1 MPSTLSIRKT
11 STLPWPTTRC
21 DEKNDK
27 RILGLAIIQTR
38 KKAWRELK
46 DPFHFTCLH
55 SIYLSDIIREKTDKD
70 FPISEWPLNRASH
83 CPLHKRTYTEKGEQ
97 SVPGPYRALSLPG
110 EVTKP
115 LFRVLLSLR
124 SIASR
129 GAEVFSLKRVCVTPK
144 SPWRLLRWKHLVA
157 AWKPKA
163 NSVNVGTERYYTC
176 GTMKEQTQHNHTHPE
191 QTLYQTTAKYQ
202 WATRAKLLFSAIDM

>member
-27 RILGLAIIQTR
+27 RILGPAIIQTR

-46 DPFHFTCLH
+46 DPLHFTCLH

-97 SVPGPYRALSLPG
+97 SVPGPHRALSLPG
-110 EVTKP
+110 GGDKAPLQGPPLASQHSITWGRSVFPETCMCNSSKP
-115 LFRVLLSLR
+115 MKTS
-124 SIASR
+124 A
-129 GAEVFSLKRVCVTPK
+129 LK
-144 SPWRLLRWKHLVA
+144 
-157 AWKPKA
+157 
-163 NSVNVGTERYYTC
+163 
-176 GTMKEQTQHNHTHPE
+176 
-191 QTLYQTTAKYQ
+191 TLGGCLKT
-202 WATRAKLLFSAIDM
+202 

>member
-55 SIYLSDIIREKTDKD
+55 SIYLSDIIREKTDIFRYQND
-70 FPISEWPLNRASH
+70 LW
-83 CPLHKRTYTEKGEQ
+83 T
-97 SVPGPYRALSLPG
+97 G
-110 EVTKP
+110 EVTVHSIKGPILRRVNRVSPAPTEHSRSRAEVTRP
-115 LFRVLLSLR
+115 LFKVLLSLR

-176 GTMKEQTQHNHTHPE
+176 GTMKEQTQHNHTYPE
-191 QTLYQTTAKYQ
+191 QTLYQTTAKYR